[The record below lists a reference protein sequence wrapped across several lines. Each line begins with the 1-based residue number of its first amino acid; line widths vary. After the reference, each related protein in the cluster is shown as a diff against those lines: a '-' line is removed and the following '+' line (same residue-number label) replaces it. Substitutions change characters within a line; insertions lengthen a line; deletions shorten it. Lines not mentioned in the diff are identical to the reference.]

1 MSDLKLFKCNSLNN
15 PTDQISN
22 RSHTSKEN
30 PSNPTTFTMADANV
44 KIEELTFKLQ
54 DDHPVYMKKWTPA
67 TTAPLAKLVFIH
79 GYDDHIN
86 RYFELFPTLAARGI
100 AVTAWDQRG
109 WGRTVRNS
117 SDRGLTGPTPL
128 VIADIAHIVKSELA
142 DAEATSTPLFVM
154 GHSMGGAEALTFA
167 SEPEYADLAP
177 RIRGWL
183 LESPHVEMAPG
194 SQPSALKI
202 MAGRLAGRLLPK
214 FQLKNKLPAEELTR
228 DPEVM
233 KSLGEDPLLWSTG
246 TLEGLAGLLDRAA
259 DLSAGK
265 RTLNPGVKSLWLAH
279 GTVDG
284 GTSYPASK
292 KWFEASTSDV
302 PDKEYKT
309 YEGWQHQLHA
319 DLPETRPVFAK
330 DVGDWILARVEAPE
344 NTAKPQAAAEAVVQE
359 SSAAAPVATE
369 TAEGVAKGGA
379 KL

>member
-1 MSDLKLFKCNSLNN
+1 
-15 PTDQISN
+15 
-22 RSHTSKEN
+22 
-30 PSNPTTFTMADANV
+30 MADANANV
-44 KIEELTFKLQ
+44 KVEELTFKLQ
-54 DDHPVYMKKWTPA
+54 DSHPVYMKKWTPA

-86 RYFELFPTLAARGI
+86 RYFELFPTLASRGSD
-100 AVTAWDQRG
+100 VTAWDQRG
-109 WGRTVRNS
+109 WGRTVQHT
-117 SDRGLTGPTPL
+117 SDRGLTGPTTL
-128 VIADIAHIVKSELA
+128 VIADIAHVVKSELA
-142 DAEATSTPLFVM
+142 DAEAASIPLFVM

-167 SEPEYADLAP
+167 SDPAYADLAP

-194 SQPSALKI
+194 SQPSSLKI
-202 MAGRLAGRLLPK
+202 MAGRFAGRLLPK

-233 KSLGEDPLLWSTG
+233 KSLTEDPLLWSTG

-279 GTVDG
+279 GTIDG

-292 KWFEASTSDV
+292 KWFETSTSDV

-344 NTAKPQAAAEAVVQE
+344 TTAKPQAAAEAVVGA
-359 SSAAAPVATE
+359 SSAVAPAATE
-369 TAEGVAKGGA
+369 TAEGSPKGAA

>member
-1 MSDLKLFKCNSLNN
+1 
-15 PTDQISN
+15 
-22 RSHTSKEN
+22 
-30 PSNPTTFTMADANV
+30 MADANV

-67 TTAPLAKLVFIH
+67 TTTPLAKLVFVH

-86 RYFELFPTLAARGI
+86 RYYELFPTLAARGI

-109 WGRTVRNS
+109 WGRSVQHTS
-117 SDRGLTGPTPL
+117 SRGLTGPTLL
-128 VIADIAHIVKSELA
+128 VIADIAHVVKSELA
-142 DAEATSTPLFVM
+142 DAEAISTPLFVM
-154 GHSMGGAEALTFA
+154 GHSMGGAEVMTFA
-167 SEPEYADLAP
+167 SDPEYADLAP

-183 LESPHVEMAPG
+183 LESPHVELTPS

-214 FQLKNKLPAEELTR
+214 FQLTNKLPAEELTR
-228 DPEVM
+228 DPEVV
-233 KSLGEDPLLWSTG
+233 KSIGEDPLLWSTG

-259 DLSAGK
+259 DLAAGR

-302 PDKEYKT
+302 PDKEHKT

-330 DVGDWILARVEAPE
+330 DVGDWILARVEASE
-344 NTAKPQAAAEAVVQE
+344 NNAKPQAAAEAVVQE
-359 SSAAAPVATE
+359 SIAVAPAAAEPTE
-369 TAEGVAKGGA
+369 GSAKGAA

>member
-1 MSDLKLFKCNSLNN
+1 
-15 PTDQISN
+15 
-22 RSHTSKEN
+22 
-30 PSNPTTFTMADANV
+30 MADANANV

-54 DDHPVYMKKWTPA
+54 DGHPVYMKKWTPA
-67 TTAPLAKLVFIH
+67 TTTPLAKLVFIH

-86 RYFELFPTLAARGI
+86 RYFELFPTLASRGI

-109 WGRTVRNS
+109 WGRTVQHT
-117 SDRGLTGPTPL
+117 SDRGLTGPTTL
-128 VIADIAHIVKSELA
+128 VIADIAHVVKSELA
-142 DAEATSTPLFVM
+142 DAEAASIPLFVM

-167 SEPEYADLAP
+167 SEPAYKDLAP

-194 SQPSALKI
+194 SQPSSLKI
-202 MAGRLAGRLLPK
+202 MAGRLAGKLLPK

-233 KSLGEDPLLWSTG
+233 KSLTEDPLLWSTG

-279 GTVDG
+279 GTIDG

-292 KWFEASTSDV
+292 KWFETSTSDV

-344 NTAKPQAAAEAVVQE
+344 TTAKPQAAAEAVAEE
-359 SSAAAPVATE
+359 STAAAPAAVE
-369 TAEGVAKGGA
+369 TAEGSPKGAA